1 MSIERRK
8 NQEVE
13 PLARRRR
20 QKGNTIKSSQVFQ
33 RLGGV
38 GDGSMLIRECV
49 WGREISRC
57 EGMPSTLDTSENK
70 VQAAMG
76 EVGSL
81 RSSKEAPAIGV
92 EQRRGRSA
100 NVSEVGRERSDGS
113 RDLTTEATSEK
124 MTRVRKLQRTL

>member
-100 NVSEVGRERSDGS
+100 NVSEVGRERSDGW
-113 RDLTTEATSEK
+113 
-124 MTRVRKLQRTL
+124 